1 MNNHKIIIPTISL
14 KEAPIDN
21 KVYARKDSAWVETL
35 TKTEIES
42 EFKTST
48 LMLYIANLML
58 NYIYKNIDNMYIT

>member
-42 EFKTST
+42 E
-48 LMLYIANLML
+48 LDV
-58 NYIYKNIDNMYIT
+58 DNTDMNKGVL